1 MELFFLLI
9 EDKTLTLDET
19 KLPVAAFWYLGH
31 GFDSWKGTTDEVEAL
46 KNLKR
51 KLLSASFSVSRS
63 VNLSD

>member
-9 EDKTLTLDET
+9 GDKTLTLDET

-63 VNLSD
+63 VNLAD

>member
-9 EDKTLTLDET
+9 GDKTLTLDET

-51 KLLSASFSVSRS
+51 KL
-63 VNLSD
+63 